1 MRRLFRWVANA
12 VSRAEIGPFAGAPRE
27 PNLRIGDEDT
37 YSTVRYSTDRYAYT
51 STSTH
56 PDECARCGSPLVESH
71 EIEQVQGDDSRLA
84 VGSVKTCR
92 SCQADSWMLHSR
104 MPAAARARKASRKTI
119 V

>member
-12 VSRAEIGPFAGAPRE
+12 VSHADTGPFAGAPRN
-27 PNLRIGDEDT
+27 PTLRVDDENT

-56 PDECARCGSPLVESH
+56 PDECAQCGSRLVESH
-71 EIEQVQGDDSRLA
+71 EIEQVQGDESRKA

-92 SCQADSWMLHSR
+92 SCQSDSWMLHSR
-104 MPAAARARKASRKTI
+104 MPSTAQARKASRKTI